1 VNGYHFLKAVE
12 IQKTISGHSS
22 DSHAGALLN
31 LATSRMLRG
40 RNDLAE
46 GDLVAALEFLNGNY
60 PESHPL
66 RLSCHGKLTS
76 LYMAEGRSGL
86 AIHHGKLTLG
96 LLRASAGRDSLH
108 VVGLENTLATVLLS
122 EGKVDEAKSLAQS
135 ALATIESKLG
145 KDHPATLKQLELLA
159 KVFLAEGDGEK
170 AAKVFDRIE
179 KTIDSM
185 EALVKAY

>member
-1 VNGYHFLKAVE
+1 
-12 IQKTISGHSS
+12 
-22 DSHAGALLN
+22 
-31 LATSRMLRG
+31 MLRG

-46 GDLVAALEFLNGNY
+46 GDLVAALEILNENY

-76 LYMAEGRSGL
+76 LYMAEGRNGL
-86 AIHHGKLTLG
+86 AIHHGKLMLG